1 MVGALIGAGIQA
13 ASRVGAAFGFV
24 DVAPVASS
32 TSATNP
38 KTTPSYLLG
47 AQAAAE
53 VQRRSASN
61 PTLGNAVSAL
71 AAKGYEPAVVAGP
84 VVVMNNTQNVPAAT
98 VQQQVVPAINA
109 ARQDPVA
116 GEIFRQFPQLSNA
129 PSMLV
134 VAKTTSSETNKGLT
148 TAVGFDENGTSGGSV
163 QADVTVNPR
172 LAAGSSVNSVDLR
185 DPAKQLSGI
194 YRVLG
199 NSQQKSGLAD
209 LVGV

>member
-24 DVAPVASS
+24 DVAPVAS
-32 TSATNP
+32 TTTATNP
-38 KTTPSYLLG
+38 KTTSSYLLG

-53 VQRRSASN
+53 VQRRSATN

-71 AAKGYEPAVVAGP
+71 AAQGYEPAVVAGP
-84 VVVMNNTQNVPAAT
+84 VVVMNNAQHVPAAT
-98 VQQQVVPAINA
+98 VQQQVVPAINT

-134 VAKTTSSETNKGLT
+134 VAKTTAADKGLT
-148 TAVGFDENGTSGGSV
+148 TAFGFDENGTSGGYV
-163 QADVTVNPR
+163 QTDVTVNPR

-185 DPAKQLSGI
+185 EPAKQLTGI

-199 NSQQKSGLAD
+199 SSQQKSGLAD